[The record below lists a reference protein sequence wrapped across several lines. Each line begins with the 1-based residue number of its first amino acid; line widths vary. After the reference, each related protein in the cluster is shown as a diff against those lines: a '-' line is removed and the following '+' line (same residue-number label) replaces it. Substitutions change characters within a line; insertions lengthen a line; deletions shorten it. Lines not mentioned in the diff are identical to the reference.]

1 PILVSMSSTFVT
13 RARDAFGDTLERL
26 GMDSE
31 AEDTS
36 PEDLGHR
43 AAILVGA
50 GRAWDRHLGP
60 MLGAS
65 ELAQMLGIGT
75 RQAVHD
81 RARRG
86 GLLALR
92 RGSRQVRF
100 PAFQVINRP
109 GSVSHTVLPGLGAI
123 LEVFDAAGVDAWTVA
138 SWFCTPSEVLE
149 AMTPARWLGEQR
161 DPNSALDAAK
171 RSAARLGQ

>member
-1 PILVSMSSTFVT
+1 MSSIFVT
-13 RARDAFGDTLERL
+13 RARESFGDTLERL
-26 GMDSE
+26 GVEDE
-31 AEDTS
+31 ASDAS

-50 GRAWDRHLGP
+50 GRVWDRHLGR
-60 MLGAS
+60 MLGAG
-65 ELAQMLGIGT
+65 ELAQLLGIGT

-100 PAFQVINRP
+100 PAFQLTDRP
-109 GSVSHTVLPGLGAI
+109 GSVTQVVLPGLAAI
-123 LEVFDAAGVDAWTVA
+123 LKVFDAADVDPWTVA
-138 SWFCTPSEVLE
+138 SWFCTPSELLE
-149 AMTPARWLGEQR
+149 AMTPARWLAEGR
-161 DPNSALDAAK
+161 DPAGAVEAAR
-171 RSAARLGQ
+171 RSGARLGQ

>member
-1 PILVSMSSTFVT
+1 MSSTFVT
-13 RARDAFGDTLERL
+13 RARESFGETLERL
-26 GMDSE
+26 GVDDQ

-43 AAILVGA
+43 AAILVAA
-50 GRAWDRHLGP
+50 GRVWDRHLGP
-60 MLGAS
+60 MVGAG
-65 ELAQMLGIGT
+65 ELADLLGIGT

-100 PAFQVINRP
+100 PAFQLVDRP
-109 GSVSHTVLPGLGAI
+109 GSVSRTVLPGLGAI
-123 LEVFDAAGVDAWTVA
+123 LELFDVASVDAWTVA
-138 SWFCTPSEVLE
+138 SWFCTPGELLE
-149 AMTPARWLGEQR
+149 AMTPARWLAEGNH
-161 DPNSALDAAK
+161 PDAAIEAAR